1 MQILKIFTLYVDKR
15 FKTFKTIRTEDQH
28 QSECK
33 SIINYPCLSMWG
45 IMWILPSF
53 LWALSQQLW
62 DNIAVKNPLTNA
74 GDIRDEGSIPRSG
87 RFPWRRAW
95 QTTPGFLPEEFHGQR
110 SLVGYSHRVAKS
122 RTPLKQLS
130 THAPTKP
137 RNRIRNWKTCNT
149 GYRNEANTIHR
160 KMAKGSPGLQRSDS
174 LKEQIVWLKEDMRK
188 AGEMSASKKMN
199 LTDFLMGDTV
209 RKDVYFC
216 QRLEDQYN
224 DMYMGNNKLKNKV
237 IINFRENTSNTQ
249 KEIQSHF
256 TMWVT
261 VNNIFKC

>member
-1 MQILKIFTLYVDKR
+1 
-15 FKTFKTIRTEDQH
+15 
-28 QSECK
+28 
-33 SIINYPCLSMWG
+33 
-45 IMWILPSF
+45 
-53 LWALSQQLW
+53 
-62 DNIAVKNPLTNA
+62 
-74 GDIRDEGSIPRSG
+74 
-87 RFPWRRAW
+87 
-95 QTTPGFLPEEFHGQR
+95 
-110 SLVGYSHRVAKS
+110 
-122 RTPLKQLS
+122 
-130 THAPTKP
+130 
-137 RNRIRNWKTCNT
+137 
-149 GYRNEANTIHR
+149 
-160 KMAKGSPGLQRSDS
+160 
-174 LKEQIVWLKEDMRK
+174 MRK

-199 LTDFLMGDTV
+199 VTDFLMGDTV